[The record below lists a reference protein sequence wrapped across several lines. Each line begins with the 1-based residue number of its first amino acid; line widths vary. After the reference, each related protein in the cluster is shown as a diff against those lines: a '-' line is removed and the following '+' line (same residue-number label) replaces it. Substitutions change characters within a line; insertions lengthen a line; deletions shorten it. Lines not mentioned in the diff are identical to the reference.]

1 MVVANLFQG
10 LERGDEELR
19 VSFLKNGL
27 SKGGWPQLAKE
38 LRMYILFAELDYGR

>member
-1 MVVANLFQG
+1 MVMANPFQG
-10 LERGDEELR
+10 LEGGNEGLR
-19 VSFLKNGL
+19 VGFLKNGL